1 MEQINR
7 IEIVGLVGNIR
18 TNTVAGSLVANFSV
32 ATNYVYKGRD
42 GNPLLETVW
51 FSVCAWEGR
60 NMPDLTRI
68 RKGAPVRV
76 TGRVRLRSY
85 TNAEGLEKQEIEVKA
100 GTVELLDPSLPLTP
114 SC

>member
-18 TNTVAGSLVANFSV
+18 TNIVTGNLVANFSV
-32 ATNYVYKGRD
+32 ATNYVYKSRD
-42 GNPLLETVW
+42 GSPLIETVW

-60 NMPDLTRI
+60 NMPDLRRI
-68 RKGAPVRV
+68 QKGSPVRV

-85 TNAEGLEKQEIEVKA
+85 TNADGLEKQEIEVKA
-100 GTVELLDPSLPLTP
+100 GAVELLDPSVPLNP